1 MGKKAPGAPAGGG
14 GSIGFMQALKIPNVM
29 GYALAF
35 GFFKFINYA
44 MFFWL
49 PFFLSLHFDSE
60 SANVVSS
67 LYSVGMMPGG
77 VIVGVVSDLYDGR
90 RACVIAT
97 FMCILA
103 PLLWMFAMYSDV
115 MNPILL
121 LFMLGVMGILVG
133 GPNNIITSAV
143 AADLAEHPSIGGN
156 TRSLG
161 TVTGIINGSGS
172 ITAAFGLMA
181 IGPLQSLGG
190 WTAVWYFLIACTIMG
205 TGLMGPKIWKEL
217 TDHPP
222 SWSVNLAR
230 SERELLERER
240 CGLVM
245 STSTTT
251 PLLVGGRGRGAAT
264 PPLWPRCRHV
274 RRWG

>member
-1 MGKKAPGAPAGGG
+1 MLNGITGVANFMFLPNDPSEVGLDPVEKKAPGAPAGGG

-97 FMCILA
+97 FMCAL
-103 PLLWMFAMYSDV
+103 PLTPD
-115 MNPILL
+115 P
-121 LFMLGVMGILVG
+121 
-133 GPNNIITSAV
+133 GPGPRPRPGPCPR
-143 AADLAEHPSIGGN
+143 PS
-156 TRSLG
+156 
-161 TVTGIINGSGS
+161 
-172 ITAAFGLMA
+172 
-181 IGPLQSLGG
+181 P
-190 WTAVWYFLIACTIMG
+190 
-205 TGLMGPKIWKEL
+205 
-217 TDHPP
+217 D
-222 SWSVNLAR
+222 
-230 SERELLERER
+230 
-240 CGLVM
+240 
-245 STSTTT
+245 
-251 PLLVGGRGRGAAT
+251 
-264 PPLWPRCRHV
+264 
-274 RRWG
+274 